1 MKQRAPLQSA
11 CKSFEEDLVLYYYGE
26 TDEVE
31 QRRVQQHL
39 SQCVSCQGFLD
50 DLRRWLPQI
59 AKSEPMAPAF
69 WDDYYRE
76 TVTKLARQEERKHW
90 WRALL
95 APRPMWMVPAF
106 GTVGVA
112 ILVVGL
118 LFGKGNLSSFIQRPA
133 ERIPQ
138 EILADENQLQFFESM
153 DLLESLGKLEAQ
165 DEQKPEAL
173 SPQSTRVRWQTG
185 TA

>member
-1 MKQRAPLQSA
+1 MKQRVPLQSA

-69 WDDYYRE
+69 WEDYYRE
-76 TVTKLARQEERKHW
+76 TVAKLTRQEEHKHW
-90 WRALL
+90 WRALF

-112 ILVVGL
+112 VLVVGL
-118 LFGKGNLSSFIQRPA
+118 LFGKGNLSFIYTAAGGKNSAGNIGRRKSIA
-133 ERIPQ
+133 ILRIHG
-138 EILADENQLQFFESM
+138 LARITGQAR
-153 DLLESLGKLEAQ
+153 EA
-165 DEQKPEAL
+165 
-173 SPQSTRVRWQTG
+173 G
-185 TA
+185 